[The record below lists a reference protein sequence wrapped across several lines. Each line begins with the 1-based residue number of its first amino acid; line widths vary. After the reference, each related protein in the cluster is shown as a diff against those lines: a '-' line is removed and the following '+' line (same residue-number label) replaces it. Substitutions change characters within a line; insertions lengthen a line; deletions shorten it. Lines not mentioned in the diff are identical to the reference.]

1 MLVSPRIGWD
11 QPPTG
16 WAQPHLPG
24 WAPLVDHGPRPIH
37 AARSLRRWWWPT
49 VTVAGFLAVVVQILD
64 HDDPAPGLSGPGLV
78 TIALAAAVVALLTI
92 HRRYGPRW
100 LARAL
105 AEYTVVALLATLL
118 AAPGAGLDQQPPDP
132 TQPTKAGQTKPR
144 AEAAAGD
151 DQPAVIRA
159 GAKVV
164 RAGAKV
170 VRGVIGAVRW
180 VVDLWRQASQ
190 KAAPAKGAAMAA
202 PLPSPVP
209 VCPLDLEVR
218 FLMWSSLPSNLR
230 TVLGTALLLGLGVA
244 AAAFTLSFFAL
255 RDAAADPALAWG
267 QGHAWLFPIGV
278 DMALVFFE
286 VLLLGASMVRIH
298 DHDRVI
304 QYPRAIPFLLM
315 LVAAAGTLYFNAT
328 HVPTPVRPLALAV
341 PVASILVT
349 LGLAYLLKMLAAASG
364 AAAIHLAPPATE
376 PNRIVRHSDVL
387 HGELVRDPQVPDG
400 APTPYGQMPTWA
412 PSQLDQNGQPAV
424 AGDGS
429 GDLSELT
436 KRHQV
441 EAYLAAL
448 DPGQLGRLT
457 TLGPR
462 AAARELT
469 STLTSQGLQ
478 VSERYV
484 QQILDDWTATTRPQ
498 ANGRRRTR

>member
-1 MLVSPRIGWD
+1 
-11 QPPTG
+11 
-16 WAQPHLPG
+16 
-24 WAPLVDHGPRPIH
+24 
-37 AARSLRRWWWPT
+37 
-49 VTVAGFLAVVVQILD
+49 
-64 HDDPAPGLSGPGLV
+64 
-78 TIALAAAVVALLTI
+78 
-92 HRRYGPRW
+92 
-100 LARAL
+100 
-105 AEYTVVALLATLL
+105 
-118 AAPGAGLDQQPPDP
+118 
-132 TQPTKAGQTKPR
+132 
-144 AEAAAGD
+144 
-151 DQPAVIRA
+151 
-159 GAKVV
+159 
-164 RAGAKV
+164 
-170 VRGVIGAVRW
+170 
-180 VVDLWRQASQ
+180 
-190 KAAPAKGAAMAA
+190 
-202 PLPSPVP
+202 
-209 VCPLDLEVR
+209 
-218 FLMWSSLPSNLR
+218 MWSSLPSNLR

-298 DHDRVI
+298 DHGRVV

-328 HVPTPVRPLALAV
+328 HVPERVRPLALAV

-364 AAAIHLAPPATE
+364 AAAIHLAPPPLE
-376 PNRIVRHSDVL
+376 PNRIVRASDVL
-387 HGELVRDPQVPDG
+387 HGELVREPQDPGPHELFPPHPVYGQVPS
-400 APTPYGQMPTWA
+400 WA
-412 PSQLDQNGQPAV
+412 PSQHGQNGHPAV
-424 AGDGS
+424 AGDGQ
-429 GDLSELT
+429 LAEAT

-448 DPGQLGRLT
+448 GPDQLGQLT

-469 STLTSQGLQ
+469 GTLTSQGLR

-484 QQILDDWTATTRPQ
+484 QQIFDDWTAATRQQ